1 MYNVHLYT
9 IILIKENT
17 KCDKF
22 QITEKYTA
30 KADIHRCFF
39 GCIEMLNDNDG
50 NSFVFSRIVVNDGFI
65 WAKAVDQK
73 ELGNNLDEMAIMIIG
88 YGTAF
93 TYWSND

>member
-39 GCIEMLNDNDG
+39 GCIEMLKDNDG
-50 NSFVFSRIVVNDGFI
+50 IFFVFSRIVVNDGFI

-93 TYWSND
+93 TY

>member
-1 MYNVHLYT
+1 
-9 IILIKENT
+9 
-17 KCDKF
+17 
-22 QITEKYTA
+22 
-30 KADIHRCFF
+30 
-39 GCIEMLNDNDG
+39 MLKDNDG

-93 TYWSND
+93 TY

>member
-39 GCIEMLNDNDG
+39 GCIEMQISEKL
-50 NSFVFSRIVVNDGFI
+50 
-65 WAKAVDQK
+65 
-73 ELGNNLDEMAIMIIG
+73 
-88 YGTAF
+88 
-93 TYWSND
+93 